1 MIRPFAAVSRDA
13 TQIRRRCQC
22 GIIHHAPSLGKKLH
36 PRMLYALLKTL
47 HLLSVIVW
55 VGGMVFVLFFLRPA
69 LAVLEVPK
77 RLALMQAVLT
87 RFFRAVMVA
96 AGLSVLSGFWMMHR
110 VAGQG
115 AQIGV
120 SSPMPV
126 EWLVMAALGT
136 LMVLIF
142 GYVRVRC
149 YPRLVAA
156 VVAQDWPAGATALA
170 SIRRWVMLN
179 LILGVVTVAITQA
192 GVVG

>member
-1 MIRPFAAVSRDA
+1 
-13 TQIRRRCQC
+13 
-22 GIIHHAPSLGKKLH
+22 
-36 PRMLYALLKTL
+36 MLYASLKTL

-55 VGGMVFVLFFLRPA
+55 VGGMVFVLFILRPA
-69 LAVLEVPK
+69 LGVLAVPQ
-77 RLALMQAVLT
+77 RLALMQAVLA
-87 RFFRAVMVA
+87 RFFHAVLVG
-96 AGLSVLSGFWMMHR
+96 AGLSMLSGVWMMYR

-126 EWLVMAALGT
+126 EWLVMAVLGT

-142 GYVRVRC
+142 GYIRVLC
-149 YPRLVAA
+149 YPGLVVA
-156 VVAQDWPAGATALA
+156 VAAQDWPAGATALA
-170 SIRRWVMLN
+170 RIRRWVMVN